1 MEGLLTISGWR
12 RAALCSKI
20 LIFDMSRCEA
30 LIVLSYYVVGIWGG
44 GGRKKEKTF
53 SNKGKAPRFGMTTNS
68 V

>member
-12 RAALCSKI
+12 RAALCSEI

-44 GGRKKEKTF
+44 GGEERKKRHSQIKEKH
-53 SNKGKAPRFGMTTNS
+53 RDLE
-68 V
+68 